1 MPLSDADGREARLK
15 AARDQLA
22 EAMAEATPTTLPALA
37 REYRMTL
44 AELDSVSVG
53 EENSVL
59 DEIARRRNAKTA
71 TGTTGAP

>member
-1 MPLSDADGREARLK
+1 MPLGDPDGREARLM

-22 EAMAEATPTTLPALA
+22 EAMAEATPATLPALA

-44 AELDSVSVG
+44 AELDSLSGG

-59 DEIARRRNAKTA
+59 DEIARRRIAKTA
-71 TGTTGAP
+71 TGTAGS

>member
-1 MPLSDADGREARLK
+1 MGIGATDGREARLK
-15 AARDQLA
+15 AARDLLA
-22 EAMAEATPTTLPALA
+22 EAMTEATPATLPALA

-44 AELDSVSVG
+44 AELDSLSAG

>member
-1 MPLSDADGREARLK
+1 
-15 AARDQLA
+15 
-22 EAMAEATPTTLPALA
+22 MAEATPTTLPALA

-44 AELDSVSVG
+44 AELDSVIVG